1 MSEALETL
9 KAILS
14 EKLPEAEVQALIAK
28 LTVASGNGSVA
39 INGDASEAVI
49 VTGSRNIIGDNNQV
63 IVNQGTDPDELVKM
77 LRRVFQRNEKVAFAL
92 HTISHSMTMVFVDL
106 MRLLYVAT
114 SDIAHTA
121 NVARYGEF
129 IEVAEQHFADLRN
142 HVARSS
148 NELDAQL
155 NELSLNLDKRI
166 SFILGRLKRGPNL
179 YGSHDDC
186 FKKMKQVGQQVDSF
200 CTSAVGKEYLDVV
213 DLVGAYLCRAVEEA
227 SITLETASLDSI
239 LRLRLYVQSQLLQS
253 GFSLDESKIFT
264 IADDMD
270 QDFGVY
276 YFVLDKK
283 LLDHS
288 FSTKITKI

>member
-14 EKLPEAEVQALIAK
+14 EKMPEAEVQALMAE
-28 LTVASGNGSVA
+28 LTVASGNGSVV
-39 INGDASEAVI
+39 IGGNASEAVI

-63 IVNQGTDPDELVKM
+63 IVNQGADPDELVKM

-92 HTISHSMTMVFVDL
+92 HTISHAMTMVFVDL

-114 SDIAHTA
+114 SDIARTA
-121 NVARYGEF
+121 NVERYGEF
-129 IEVAEQHFADLRN
+129 IDVAEQHFADLRN
-142 HVARSS
+142 HIARSS

-179 YGSHDDC
+179 YDKNDDC
-186 FKKMKQVGQQVDSF
+186 FEKMKQIGQQVDSF
-200 CTSAVGKEYLDVV
+200 CTFAVSKKYGEVV
-213 DLVGAYLCRAVEEA
+213 DLVDAYLCRVMEEFG
-227 SITLETASLDSI
+227 ITLETASLDSI
-239 LRLRLYVQSQLLQS
+239 FRLRLHVQSQLLQS